1 MERHPRLSHV
11 FYGRQVGISSR
22 PIHPVDLLM
31 LYLIPDHPGSVMS
44 RVDVL
49 QYCALA
55 HGSQGRDGLTLQ
67 NLVLV
72 PYSSQIADD
81 PIEGG
86 SASLMEANPDHD

>member
-1 MERHPRLSHV
+1 MTPKIVPQV
-11 FYGRQVGISSR
+11 FYGRQVGRSRR

-31 LYLIPDHPGSVMS
+31 LYLIPDHSGAVRG
-44 RVDVL
+44 RVVVL

-55 HGSQGRDGLTLQ
+55 HGSQGRDDLTPQ
-67 NLVLV
+67 NLVPV

-86 SASLMEANPDHD
+86 SVSLMEASPDHD